1 MIADRKIEYSSYTL
15 VYAAAVL
22 AAKAHLDYVTAVL
35 LMAEAM
41 FLFIWNF
48 RKTKNLVDM
57 RGLFTLAWV
66 GGEGIACLKLSRLQS
81 DWSNVT
87 WLTFFLIYVCFNL
100 GYDLWLG
107 RFSKE
112 QRQEV
117 KRDEISAKR
126 ILICIFGLMAASIAC
141 FTLEAVVVGYI
152 PLFNSAPHA
161 YSYFHISGVHYFTI
175 RCIVYQGYRKNFGQ
189 DMDTFNCRKPDGS
202 GDSYFMCLQ
211 ISAVVCG
218 WLCGSDVSDVV

>member
-1 MIADRKIEYSSYTL
+1 MLRKMIADRKIEYSSYTL

-87 WLTFFLIYVCFNL
+87 WLTFF
-100 GYDLWLG
+100 
-107 RFSKE
+107 
-112 QRQEV
+112 
-117 KRDEISAKR
+117 
-126 ILICIFGLMAASIAC
+126 
-141 FTLEAVVVGYI
+141 
-152 PLFNSAPHA
+152 
-161 YSYFHISGVHYFTI
+161 
-175 RCIVYQGYRKNFGQ
+175 
-189 DMDTFNCRKPDGS
+189 
-202 GDSYFMCLQ
+202 
-211 ISAVVCG
+211 
-218 WLCGSDVSDVV
+218 